1 MTTNAAL
8 MVTFT
13 TAEGKADAFAELLE
27 RARPLIE
34 AEAGT
39 TVWLAGRSATEPSTF
54 FLVDVFTSPEEQKAH
69 MAGAAAALI
78 LGEGSDLLAQ
88 PPTVSPLS
96 VVAIKNGPA

>member
-1 MTTNAAL
+1 MTTNTAL

-39 TVWLAGRSATEPSTF
+39 TVWLLKAQVDSRPYCFRRLGTFRVAGQSAK
-54 FLVDVFTSPEEQKAH
+54 D
-69 MAGAAAALI
+69 
-78 LGEGSDLLAQ
+78 GSRTDCSHFRTHESMVKQA
-88 PPTVSPLS
+88 VSR
-96 VVAIKNGPA
+96 VVSA